1 MYFCKPILVTKT
13 KFTMNITRNNVDA
26 LNAIIT
32 VNVAKAD
39 FEGNVEN
46 ALKDYRKN
54 ANIPGFRKGQVPM
67 ALVKKQYGQAV
78 MLDEVNKLLQDSLNN
93 YLNEEKIDILGNPL
107 PVAKDI
113 DWNADTLSFDFELG
127 LAPEFNVD
135 LKAGKNVTKYQIVA
149 DEDMINEQVEYIQKQ
164 YGKLVS
170 KEKSEEGD
178 DIRVK
183 VANEEEGI
191 ENETT
196 FNISDIRTK
205 TNQKKFIGKKVGD
218 VVAIS
223 TKGLFEDEHKLMDVL
238 KVDHDKAHGLD
249 VEVTFTIEEVSTQ
262 EKAELNQEFFDKL
275 FGEGKVT
282 SEDELKGR
290 IKEDA
295 EKQFAQQ
302 ADQKFMNDTVE
313 ALVENTKFDLPK
325 EFLVKWLQTAGET
338 ELTAAQAEEEYTKS
352 ESGLRYQLIEGKI
365 ITENDLQIKFDEIKD
380 YTSGLIKDQMAQFG
394 QLEPSEEDVTNIV
407 SRVLSNQEEVKRISE
422 QLMNEK
428 MMQLFADKVSAK
440 TKEVTYKDFV
450 KEVYGE

>member
-1 MYFCKPILVTKT
+1 MF
-13 KFTMNITRNNVDA
+13 
-26 LNAIIT
+26 
-32 VNVAKAD
+32 
-39 FEGNVEN
+39 
-46 ALKDYRKN
+46 
-54 ANIPGFRKGQVPM
+54 
-67 ALVKKQYGQAV
+67 
-78 MLDEVNKLLQDSLNN
+78 DEVNKLLQDSLNN
-93 YLNEEKIDILGNPL
+93 YLNEEKIDILGNPI

-113 DWNADTLSFDFELG
+113 DWDADKLSFDFELG
-127 LAPEFNVD
+127 LAPEFTVD
-135 LKAGKNVTKYQIVA
+135 LSAAEKAAKYQIVA
-149 DEDMINEQVEYIQKQ
+149 DEDMVNEQVEYIQKQ

-170 KEKSEEGD
+170 KEKSDEGD

-183 VANEEEGI
+183 VVNQEEGI

-218 VVAIS
+218 EVVIS
-223 TKGLFEDEHKLMDVL
+223 TKGLFEDEHKLMNVL
-238 KVDHDKAHGLD
+238 KIDHDKAHGLD

-282 SEDELKGR
+282 SEDELKSR

-313 ALVENTKFDLPK
+313 ALVDNTKFDLPK

-338 ELTAAQAEEEYTKS
+338 TLTEEQAEEEYTKS
-352 ESGLRYQLIEGKI
+352 EKGLRYQLIEGKI
-365 ITENDLQIKFDEIKD
+365 ITDNQLQITFDEIKD

-394 QLEPSEEDVTNIV
+394 QLEPSDDDVTNIV

-422 QLMNEK
+422 QLMNDK
-428 MMQLFADKVSAK
+428 MMKLFAEKVNAK

-450 KEVYGE
+450 KEMYGE

>member
-1 MYFCKPILVTKT
+1 
-13 KFTMNITRNNVDA
+13 MNITRNNVDA

-32 VNVAKAD
+32 IDIEKAD
-39 FEGNVEN
+39 FAENVEKV
-46 ALKDYRKN
+46 LRDYRKN
-54 ANIPGFRKGQVPM
+54 ANIPGFRKGQVPP
-67 ALVKKQYGQAV
+67 ALVKKQYGQAI
-78 MLDEVNKLLQDSLNN
+78 MFDEVNKLLQDSLNN
-93 YLNEEKIDILGNPL
+93 YLNEEKIDILGNPI

-113 DWNADTLSFDFELG
+113 DWDADKLSFDFELG

-135 LKAGKNVTKYQIVA
+135 LGAAKSTTKYQIVA
-149 DEDMINEQVEYIQKQ
+149 DEDMVNEQVEYIQKQ

-170 KEKSEEGD
+170 KEKSDEGD

-183 VANEEEGI
+183 VVNQEEGI

-218 VVAIS
+218 EVVIS
-223 TKGLFEDEHKLMDVL
+223 TKGLFEDEHKLMNVL
-238 KVDHDKAHGLD
+238 KIDHDKAHGLD

-282 SEDELKGR
+282 SEDELKSR

-313 ALVENTKFDLPK
+313 ALVDNTKFDLPK

-338 ELTAAQAEEEYTKS
+338 TLTEEQANEEYTKS
-352 ESGLRYQLIEGKI
+352 EKGLRYQLIEGKI
-365 ITENDLQIKFDEIKD
+365 ITDNQLQITFDEIKD

-394 QLEPSEEDVTNIV
+394 QLEPSDDDVTNIV

-422 QLMNEK
+422 QLMNDK
-428 MMQLFADKVSAK
+428 MMKLFAEKVNAK
-440 TKEVTYKDFV
+440 TKEVSYKDFV
-450 KEVYGE
+450 KEMYGE

>member
-1 MYFCKPILVTKT
+1 
-13 KFTMNITRNNVDA
+13 
-26 LNAIIT
+26 
-32 VNVAKAD
+32 
-39 FEGNVEN
+39 
-46 ALKDYRKN
+46 
-54 ANIPGFRKGQVPM
+54 
-67 ALVKKQYGQAV
+67 
-78 MLDEVNKLLQDSLNN
+78 LQESLNN

-113 DWNADTLSFDFELG
+113 DWEADTLSFDFELG
-127 LAPEFNVD
+127 LAPEFTVD
-135 LKAGKNVTKYQIVA
+135 LEAANKATKYQIVA
-149 DEDMINEQVEYIQKQ
+149 DDEMINEQVEYIQKQ

-170 KEKSEEGD
+170 KEKAEEGD

-183 VANEEEGI
+183 VSNTAEGI

-205 TNQKKFIGKKVGD
+205 TNQKKFIGKKVND
-218 VVAIS
+218 EVTIS

-238 KVDHDKAHGLD
+238 KVDDDKVHGLD
-249 VEVTFTIEEVSTQ
+249 VEVTFTIEEISTQ

-282 SEDELKGR
+282 SEEELRNR

-302 ADQKFMNDTVE
+302 ADQKFMNVTVE

-325 EFLVKWLQTAGET
+325 EFLVKWLQTAGERQ
-338 ELTAAQAEEEYTKS
+338 LTPEQAEEEYTKS
-352 ESGLRYQLIEGKI
+352 EKGLRYQLIEGKN
-365 ITENDLQIKFDEIKD
+365 ITDNDLQITFDEIKD

-422 QLMNEK
+422 QLMN
-428 MMQLFADKVSAK
+428 D
-440 TKEVTYKDFV
+440 
-450 KEVYGE
+450 